1 MNITFNLKEAV
12 VYLLSGKLMNMKDK
26 LKWSY
31 LEMTQGEIQAV
42 LKSTENE
49 HFQINLNFDK
59 LENELAKDFMDEQSY
74 QRVEIYK
81 NLIINY
87 FESLDFFKAVETK
100 LYEESLDFFAGL
112 EKSILQDNLVSE
124 KLQKLNRLKLINS

>member
-1 MNITFNLKEAV
+1 M
-12 VYLLSGKLMNMKDK
+12 
-26 LKWSY
+26 
-31 LEMTQGEIQAV
+31 
-42 LKSTENE
+42 
-49 HFQINLNFDK
+49 NLNFDK